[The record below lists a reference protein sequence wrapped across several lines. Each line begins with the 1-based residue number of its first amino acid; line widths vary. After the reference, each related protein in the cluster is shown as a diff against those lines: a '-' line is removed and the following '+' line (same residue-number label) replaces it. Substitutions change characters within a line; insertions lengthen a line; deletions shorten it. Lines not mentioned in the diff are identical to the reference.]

1 MINWTAVI
9 IASIICLTLIIISK
23 NGGKHDKS

>member
-9 IASIICLTLIIISK
+9 IAGIICLTLIIISK
-23 NGGKHDKS
+23 GGGKNNG